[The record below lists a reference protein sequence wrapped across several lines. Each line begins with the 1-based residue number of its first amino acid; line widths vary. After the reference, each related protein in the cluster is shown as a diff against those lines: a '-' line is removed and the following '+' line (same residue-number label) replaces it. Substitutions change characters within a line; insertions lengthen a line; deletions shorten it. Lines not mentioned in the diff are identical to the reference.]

1 MLFRSRRVTQLPVAV
16 GFGVSSAEQARAAW
30 AQGADA
36 VIVGSAI
43 VKRIEEFGPRAPA
56 EVERFVR
63 QLVAAQAVE
72 A

>member
-1 MLFRSRRVTQLPVAV
+1 LPVAV
-16 GFGVSSAEQARAAW
+16 GFGISTAAQAREAW

-43 VKRIEEFGPRAPA
+43 VGRIEEFGVHAPV

-63 QLVAAQAVE
+63 ELVAAQAVE